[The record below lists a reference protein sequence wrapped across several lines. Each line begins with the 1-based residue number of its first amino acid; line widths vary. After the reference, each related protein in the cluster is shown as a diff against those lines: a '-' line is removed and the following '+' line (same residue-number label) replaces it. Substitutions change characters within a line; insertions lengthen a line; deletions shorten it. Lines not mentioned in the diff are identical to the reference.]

1 MSKIIGS
8 KTIRAKLYNERSEK
22 TYFNQIFWLAL
33 QDINKELQKYHV
45 RMHGYL
51 FKKHLLISCM
61 IQFAGNS
68 SFRKIEILNFRNN
81 DVITYLPHLMMLHY
95 ISY

>member
-1 MSKIIGS
+1 MPPINLTSG
-8 KTIRAKLYNERSEK
+8 TELLYNERSEK
-22 TYFNQIFWLAL
+22 TYCNQIFWLAL

-81 DVITYLPHLMMLHY
+81 DVITYLPHLMLHY